1 MANKPK
7 MLKFMLNGCDISFVA
22 EAPEDMTLK
31 QLLDQ
36 ASRIKPDWCAC
47 GVRYLEDDDYD
58 IPEIIF
64 DYADVKKKDEDVSC
78 KIYDDV
84 LGWLKE

>member
-64 DYADVKKKDEDVSC
+64 DYADVKKKDEDVNC
-78 KIYDDV
+78 KIYDDA